1 MNTISYTNK
10 GLRSKNEDC
19 LLSEQLSPDLSFHII
34 ADGMGGYNHGEKAAR
49 IVVETLF
56 SQISQMEFSVIE
68 EKSIIDA
75 CERANQELR
84 KEGARLSSKIGA
96 TFAAVLILKDR
107 IFAFWMGDS
116 RIYQYDENKQLLF
129 QSEDHSLINELRL
142 SRKLTTSEIRKYDSI
157 VTRSLTGE
165 TMESPPQIEI
175 LQYTPND
182 KLLLCSDGL
191 YKQIDPDTIIEM
203 ASEDLLS
210 YLTSVEKKMMDN
222 YSIIFIK
229 KDTVLRSV

>member
-19 LLSEQLSPDLSFHII
+19 LFSEQLSPDISFHII
-34 ADGMGGYNHGEKAAR
+34 ADGMGGYNYGEKAAK

-56 SQISQMEFSVIE
+56 SQISQMDFSAITE
-68 EKSIIDA
+68 ESIVSA
-75 CERANQELR
+75 CEKANQKLR
-84 KEGARLSSKIGA
+84 EEGARLSSKIGA

-116 RIYQYDENKQLLF
+116 RIYQYEESKQLLF

-142 SRKLTTSEIRKYDSI
+142 SRKLTTNEIRKYDSI

-165 TMESPPQIEI
+165 TMENPPQIEI
-175 LQYTPND
+175 LRYSPKD
-182 KLLLCSDGL
+182 KLILCSDGL
-191 YKQIDPDTIIEM
+191 HKQINLATVLEM
-203 ASEDLLS
+203 TQEDLLS
-210 YLTSVEKKMMDN
+210 YLASVESEMNDN
-222 YSIIFIK
+222 YSIIIIN
-229 KDTVLRSV
+229 